1 MPVVQVSRRGADRPG
16 IDAGHRALQRKTR
29 MKQIKVRAVDF
40 VVYNSSNMK
49 RSKKFYS
56 ELFGL
61 KRGHEYTAFWAE
73 FATKPT
79 TLCLCSPNKGSKWRG
94 KTAIALAVDDVY
106 AAVEFLKKKRVKI
119 LLPATTTSVCHMA
132 FIADPDGNRICLHQR
147 KDGTAG

>member
-1 MPVVQVSRRGADRPG
+1 MPAK
-16 IDAGHRALQRKTR
+16 RKSPIT
-29 MKQIKVRAVDF
+29 VRAVDF
-40 VVYNSSNMK
+40 IVYNSSNMK
-49 RSKKFYS
+49 RSKKFYL

-61 KRGHEYTAFWAE
+61 KRGHEFTSFWAE

-79 TLCLCSPNKGSKWRG
+79 TLCLCAPDNGSKWRG

-106 AAVEFLKKKRVKI
+106 AAVEKLKRKRVKI
-119 LLPATTTSVCHMA
+119 LMPATTTGVCHMA